1 MYDPAFLILIAE
13 DRMSM
18 NDVLVLGFFI
28 SDEHKRPVVYRRS
41 LLGEGIDKIA
51 EGTCNRAALK
61 DLSLI

>member
-1 MYDPAFLILIAE
+1 
-13 DRMSM
+13 MSM